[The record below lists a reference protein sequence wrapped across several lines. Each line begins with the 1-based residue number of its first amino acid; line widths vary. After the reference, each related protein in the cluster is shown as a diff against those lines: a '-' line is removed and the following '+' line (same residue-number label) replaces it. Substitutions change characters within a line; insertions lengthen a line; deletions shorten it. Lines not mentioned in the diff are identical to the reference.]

1 MININ
6 EQKQNNTEDASRK
19 RFSTMLGGR
28 AKKIDNTNTKV
39 LPNVPNV
46 QGLYIKS
53 AIKIESLIDHKA
65 YLTSFKRKIII
76 QNTKSQATLAQSN
89 VASLDAKGPRENA
102 QKSSADYSTQARKA
116 RWFETRSQLTTRQT
130 FTYDLTVP
138 KKY

>member
-1 MININ
+1 M
-6 EQKQNNTEDASRK
+6 
-19 RFSTMLGGR
+19 
-28 AKKIDNTNTKV
+28 
-39 LPNVPNV
+39 
-46 QGLYIKS
+46 S

-76 QNTKSQATLAQSN
+76 QNTKSQVTLAQSN
-89 VASLDAKGPRENA
+89 VASLDAKGPRENE
-102 QKSSADYSTQARKA
+102 QKSSADYSTQAQKA